1 MAPFPIDRQ
10 LILNRLGE
18 TSLNPDV
25 VSLIKEFTFES
36 VVNWCIRVEAERM
49 KRLTNTEFKKMKK
62 WRTTDEIQWVI
73 SFDMYAGKS
82 NVKFIKEIGASNCP
96 TCGNYIDHLMNSVW
110 GRSVLAM
117 DVEGTDYG
125 YQDNWAPSQQAQRCA
140 PRAICECPGNWYDT
154 TVSQADEE
162 EFDYWYDDT
171 VTQQEEEDWDF

>member
-1 MAPFPIDRQ
+1 MAPLPIDRQ

-18 TSLNPDV
+18 TSLNRDAV
-25 VSLIKEFTFES
+25 ELIKEFTFES

-49 KRLTNTEFKKMKK
+49 KRLTNREFVNMNR
-62 WRTTDEIQWVI
+62 WRTTDDIQWVVN
-73 SFDMYAGKS
+73 FDAYANKS
-82 NVKFIKEIGASNCP
+82 NVKYIKEIGASNCP
-96 TCGNYIDHLMNSVW
+96 TCGNYIDHL
-110 GRSVLAM
+110 LAGVNATTFEM
-117 DVEGTDYG
+117 
-125 YQDNWAPSQQAQRCA
+125 DNWGFQDQWVPSQRAQRCA

>member
-62 WRTTDEIQWVI
+62 WRTTDDTQWVVN
-73 SFDMYAGKS
+73 FDMYAGKS

-96 TCGNYIDHLMNSVW
+96 TCGNYIDHL
-110 GRSVLAM
+110 LAGVTFQM
-117 DVEGTDYG
+117 
-125 YQDNWAPSQQAQRCA
+125 DNWGVGDQWVPSQQAQRCA

-162 EFDYWYDDT
+162 EFDSWYDDT